1 MQKYLLD
8 IAPPGKQ
15 NPNIDSTVMKTTLL
29 LTAAL
34 CCLPALGQQP
44 AEPQQPQNHPVSA
57 AQSIINQMQSTT
69 SALVDVLQ
77 GVSDKA
83 SADAAA
89 REVGE
94 LVVQLKL
101 LNDLAGYAPDYA
113 AQIESMR
120 MAQVNALMPML
131 MNTNPCYGS
140 EAMLKALAPV
150 VTIRP
155 AQQLETAQPA
165 PQPQEQVQQQQQP
178 QPQADAQPQ
187 QEAQQPA
194 PAVETQQEE
203 SPAQQ
208 LAAAILDG
216 YKELTTILKG
226 VQDQASADAAAPY
239 AAQVIADI
247 LPLYDEAEETEGLAD
262 AVGVQ
267 IAQTQEISDL
277 ADLIENLLQVEP
289 ALYGSQSLSNALAL
303 IVSIEEDAEEE
314 EAEQPQEG
322 QPEQPQEQEAQAPA
336 MPQPAQQTLP
346 ASYFPQ
352 GPDEEDAAEYEGE
365 HELTPA
371 EILAPAQ
378 QA

>member
-44 AEPQQPQNHPVSA
+44 AEPQQPQSHPVSA
-57 AQSIINQMQSTT
+57 AQSIINQMQATT
-69 SALVDVLQ
+69 NALVDVLQ

-83 SADAAA
+83 GADAAA

-155 AQQLETAQPA
+155 VQQLETAQP
-165 PQPQEQVQQQQQP
+165 VQQP
-178 QPQADAQPQ
+178 QP
-187 QEAQQPA
+187 EAQQPA
-194 PAVETQQEE
+194 PAEDTQPEE

-226 VQDQASADAAAPY
+226 VQDQDSADAAAPY
-239 AAQVIADI
+239 AAQVIAGI

-277 ADLIENLLQVEP
+277 ADLIENLLQAEP
-289 ALYGSQSLSNALAL
+289 ALYGSQALSNALAL
-303 IVSIEEDAEEE
+303 IVTIEEETEDE
-314 EAEQPQEG
+314 EAEQPQDG
-322 QPEQPQEQEAQAPA
+322 QPEQPQEQEEPTPAA

-352 GPDEEDAAEYEGE
+352 GPDGEDAAEDEGE

-371 EILAPAQ
+371 EILAPAP